1 MINTDKE
8 AVNLAER
15 IITLN
20 PENKKIMKDIL
31 NQFLISEAAIKLGV
45 RPIDVKSILE
55 AKEKN

>member
-1 MINTDKE
+1 MINTEKE